1 MKNKQLIWLSSILA
15 VVFAAIIITSCNKT
29 FDEPPVFIDANIP
42 VTTTIKDL
50 KATHNVAGAIDAIT
64 GDQVIAG
71 IVVCDDKSGNY
82 YKQIAIQDATGGLL
96 VRMDASN
103 LYTSYPVG
111 RKVYIKLKGLYI
123 SDYGGVCQIGVL
135 DNSTPGSPVLGTI
148 PAALFDTY
156 VFKGSVGNTIT
167 PKVITVA
174 QLGTALQ
181 DPYQST
187 LIQLDNF
194 EFSKGDTVGTYADPT
209 KIASAVNYTV
219 KSCGGE
225 SIVLR
230 SSSFSNF
237 AGIKVAK
244 GNGSLIAIAGAFG
257 ATKQLTIRDTSDVKF
272 YGSRCS
278 IFEEDFS
285 SYASSGTAATV
296 IPGWKNIMET
306 GDVPYTMSVFGGNT
320 FPKVSAFSSTV
331 LATGNIS
338 SWLISPDITLP
349 AGSTPKFSFSCSR
362 RYPSGTFKL
371 YVSSNF
377 TGINVSTA
385 TWTLITTVPAAAAG
399 AAFTPFDVFG
409 PYSFAAYAGQKIN
422 FGFRYE
428 AAAGTLPAN
437 VGTYEPD
444 DIKISKN

>member
-1 MKNKQLIWLSSILA
+1 MKNKQLIWFSSILV
-15 VVFAAIIITSCNKT
+15 VVFAAVTITSCNKI
-29 FDEPPVFIDANIP
+29 FDEPPVFIDADIP

-50 KATHNVAGAIDAIT
+50 KVTHTIAGAIDAIA
-64 GDQVIAG
+64 GDRVIAG
-71 IVVCDDKSGNY
+71 IVVCDDKSGNF

-103 LYTSYPVG
+103 LYTSYPIG

-135 DNSTPGSPVLGTI
+135 DNSIPGSPILGTI

-156 VFKGSVGNTIT
+156 VFKGSVGNAVI
-167 PKVITVA
+167 PKIVAVA

-187 LIQLDNF
+187 LVQLDNF
-194 EFSKGDTVGTYADPT
+194 EFSKSDTIGTYADPT
-209 KIASAVNYTV
+209 KIATALNYIV
-219 KSCGGE
+219 KNCVGE
-225 SIVLR
+225 SILLR

-237 AGIKVAK
+237 ASIKVAK

-257 ATKQLTIRDTSDVKF
+257 TTKQLTIRDTSDVKF
-272 YGSRCS
+272 YGSRCA
-278 IFEEDFS
+278 IYEEDFS
-285 SYASSGTAATV
+285 SYTSSGTAPTV
-296 IPGWKNIMET
+296 MPGWKNIMEI
-306 GDVPYTMSVFGGNT
+306 GDVPYTMSVFSGNA
-320 FPKVSAFSSTV
+320 FPKISAFASTV

-338 SWLISPDITLP
+338 SWLISPDIILP
-349 AGSTPKFSFSCSR
+349 AGTTPKFSFSCSR

-371 YVSSNF
+371 YVSTNF

-399 AAFTPFDVFG
+399 SAFTPFDVFG
-409 PYSFAAYAGQKIN
+409 PYSFTAYAGQKIN

-437 VGTYEPD
+437 VGTYQPD